1 MVPTTVTDW
10 KRGPA
15 APVLIVLAGLPGAG
29 KSAVADDL
37 GRALGC
43 AVLAVDPAEAAMWRA
58 GVRPPQPTHMAA
70 YEIAETLAAEQ
81 VALGR
86 DVIIDAV
93 NGPEEAREQWRQL
106 AGRLAVPLL
115 FVEVV
120 CSDDAVHRDRLAHR
134 HRQIAGYPEPTWEA
148 VLQRRAAFPP
158 WTDDRLTVDTVRSR
172 EANVRLV
179 LGLLDRQR
187 VAADGN
193 TGLLVALAGL
203 PGSGK
208 SAVAEDLGRALGC
221 AVLSVDPVEA
231 AMWRAGVGPSE
242 PTGLAAYVVV
252 EALAEE
258 QLALGHEVVVD
269 AVNSVEPAR
278 GQWRALAER
287 LGVRLAFIEV
297 VCSDAHVHR
306 RRLAGRRRDIAGFYE
321 PGWSDVQERR
331 KEFAEWTDAR
341 LTVDSMADREH
352 NLRLALEYL
361 GGPPG

>member
-1 MVPTTVTDW
+1 
-10 KRGPA
+10 
-15 APVLIVLAGLPGAG
+15 VLIVLAGLPGAG
-29 KSAVADDL
+29 KSAVAEDL

-58 GVRPPQPTHMAA
+58 GVRPPQPSHHAA
-70 YEIAETLAAEQ
+70 YIIVEVIAAEQ
-81 VALGR
+81 IALGH
-86 DVIIDAV
+86 DVIVDAV

-106 AGRLAVPLL
+106 AARLGVRLL

-134 HRQIAGYPEPTWEA
+134 HRRIDGFPEPTWEG
-148 VLQRRAAFPP
+148 VLQRRATFPP
-158 WTDDRLTVDTVRSR
+158 WTGDRLTLDTVRSR
-172 EANVRLV
+172 EANIRRV
-179 LGLLDRQR
+179 LARLDRQR
-187 VAADGN
+187 VPADGN
-193 TGLLVALAGL
+193 AGVLVALAGL

-208 SAVAEDLGRALGC
+208 SAVAEDLGGALGC

-231 AMWRAGVGPSE
+231 AMWRAGVSKTE
-242 PTGLAAYVVV
+242 PTGLAAYIVV

-258 QLALGHEVVVD
+258 QIAFGHTVIID

-278 GQWRALAER
+278 GQWRALGQR

-297 VCSDAHVHR
+297 ACSDADVHR

-321 PGWSDVQERR
+321 PDWSDVQERQ
-331 KEFAEWTDAR
+331 KEFAVWTDAR
-341 LTVDSMADREH
+341 LTLDSMADRER

-361 GGPPG
+361 GGPAR

>member
-1 MVPTTVTDW
+1 M
-10 KRGPA
+10 
-15 APVLIVLAGLPGAG
+15 AP
-29 KSAVADDL
+29 
-37 GRALGC
+37 
-43 AVLAVDPAEAAMWRA
+43 
-58 GVRPPQPTHMAA
+58 
-70 YEIAETLAAEQ
+70 
-81 VALGR
+81 
-86 DVIIDAV
+86 
-93 NGPEEAREQWRQL
+93 
-106 AGRLAVPLL
+106 AGRPAAVPLL

-148 VLQRRAAFPP
+148 VRQRRAAFPP
-158 WTDDRLTVDTVRSR
+158 WTDDRPTVDTVRSR

-208 SAVAEDLGRALGC
+208 SAVAEDLGRALCC

-278 GQWRALAER
+278 GQWRRSPSGWASGSLSSRWCAPTPT
-287 LGVRLAFIEV
+287 FT
-297 VCSDAHVHR
+297 DAG
-306 RRLAGRRRDIAGFYE
+306 LAGGATSPASDE

>member
-1 MVPTTVTDW
+1 M
-10 KRGPA
+10 
-15 APVLIVLAGLPGAG
+15 LIVLAGLPGAG
-29 KSAVADDL
+29 KSAVAADL

-58 GVRPPQPTHMAA
+58 GVRPPQPSHHAA
-70 YEIAETLAAEQ
+70 YLVAEALAAEQ
-81 VALGR
+81 MALGH

-106 AGRLAVPLL
+106 AARLAVPLL

-134 HRQIAGYPEPTWEA
+134 RRQIDGYPEATWEG
-148 VLQRRAAFPP
+148 VLHRRATFPP
-158 WTDDRLTVDTVRSR
+158 WTDDRLILDTVRSR
-172 EANVRLV
+172 EANVQSALARLE
-179 LGLLDRQR
+179 RQG
-187 VAADGN
+187 ATADGN
-193 TGLLVALAGL
+193 AGMLVALAGL

-208 SAVAEDLGRALGC
+208 SAVAEDLARELGC
-221 AVLSVDPVEA
+221 GVLSVDPVEA
-231 AMWRAGVGPSE
+231 AMWRAGVSRTE

-258 QLALGHEVVVD
+258 EILLGHDVIVD

-278 GQWRALAER
+278 GLWRALAGR

-297 VCSDAHVHR
+297 VCSDPDFHR
-306 RRLAGRRRDIAGFYE
+306 RRLAGRQRDIAGFYE
-321 PGWSDVQERR
+321 PDWSDVQERQ

-341 LTVDSMADREH
+341 LTLDSTADRER

-361 GGPPG
+361 GRPPV